1 MMVHAVQQENIRDAS
16 RSEHHL
22 RSQGTSMSVAVCGF
36 VVWTPVRFRF
46 DDSAGDAET
55 SYVGHENRTDTLLG
69 DLEDWPAVKGT
80 RERLF
85 GAWAFAVR
93 KSLVNGHWITDGQL
107 SLVDSLG
114 ITND

>member
-1 MMVHAVQQENIRDAS
+1 
-16 RSEHHL
+16 
-22 RSQGTSMSVAVCGF
+22 MSVTVCSPVLWTLVGF
-36 VVWTPVRFRF
+36 CF

-55 SYVGHENRTDTLLG
+55 SYIGDENHADTVAGHSQDGSAE
-69 DLEDWPAVKGT
+69 KGA
-80 RERLF
+80 RQHLF

-93 KSLVNGHWITDGQL
+93 KSLMSGHWITDGQL